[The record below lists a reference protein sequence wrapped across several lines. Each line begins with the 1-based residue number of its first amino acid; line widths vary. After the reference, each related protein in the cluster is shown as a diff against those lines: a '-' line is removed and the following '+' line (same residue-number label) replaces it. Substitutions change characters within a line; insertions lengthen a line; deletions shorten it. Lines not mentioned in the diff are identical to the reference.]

1 MDIVQ
6 FRLDF
11 PEFTS
16 TARYPDTL
24 ITFWATVAE
33 VQVNERAWKLSKPF
47 GVKLYVAH
55 EITLAAQN
63 KSVSDNGGVPGGAS
77 GPVSSKAVGGVNVAY
92 DTQQAAEKDAGWW
105 NLTTY
110 GKQFYRLAR
119 MYGSG
124 GIQLGTYPWYRG
136 GGWPCA

>member
-1 MDIVQ
+1 MDNAQ

-11 PEFTS
+11 PEFS
-16 TARYPDTL
+16 DTARYPDSQL
-24 ITFWATVAE
+24 TFWGAVAE
-33 VQVNERAWKLSKPF
+33 AQVNECVWTDQKPF

-63 KSVSDNGGVPGGAS
+63 KAVATNGGVPGGAS
-77 GPVSSKAVGGVNVAY
+77 GPVQSKAVGSVNVSY

-110 GKQFYRLAR
+110 GKQFIRLAR
-119 MYGSG
+119 MFGAG
-124 GIQLGTYPWYRG
+124 AIQLGAGNCYPRFRG
-136 GGWPCA
+136 YC